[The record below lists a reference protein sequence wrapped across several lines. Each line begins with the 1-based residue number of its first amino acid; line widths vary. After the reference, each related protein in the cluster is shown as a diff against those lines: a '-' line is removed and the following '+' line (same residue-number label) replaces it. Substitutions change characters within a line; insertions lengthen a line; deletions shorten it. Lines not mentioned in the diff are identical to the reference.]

1 MTNPAPLSVDP
12 EQLGL
17 AGDQL
22 LTSAAQLPTAPAPFL
37 PVGSDP
43 LSVAIIE
50 QIPAVDGP
58 AMTEL
63 PLVQAQSTTTAR
75 NVVGAAKAYASTDQQ
90 LGGQIG
96 KEMQNLSGA
105 PGTGSG
111 GAGSMGQMMST
122 PMQMASQ
129 MAQMPMQVMGAVAAV
144 PQGIMQGA
152 QQVGQQISQMT
163 RQFGQSDAGG
173 LSSVNGQGDSAG
185 TKTDIPG
192 GELPE
197 AQRSEEPKPD
207 DRDGAAAGQP
217 GAERVPEAKEHDR
230 IAEADSQATGRH
242 RLAEPGLAEPADDRI
257 DL

>member
-58 AMTEL
+58 PMTEL

-129 MAQMPMQVMGAVAAV
+129 MADAHAGDGCGGGGA
-144 PQGIMQGA
+144 
-152 QQVGQQISQMT
+152 
-163 RQFGQSDAGG
+163 AGRHAG
-173 LSSVNGQGDSAG
+173 CPAGESA
-185 TKTDIPG
+185 D
-192 GELPE
+192 
-197 AQRSEEPKPD
+197 QPD
-207 DRDGAAAGQP
+207 DRTI
-217 GAERVPEAKEHDR
+217 R
-230 IAEADSQATGRH
+230 TGRGWH
-242 RLAEPGLAEPADDRI
+242 GRPEGRWWPRWSGRR
-257 DL
+257 